1 MNTYQIGY
9 ASLNVLFNY
18 FATYA
23 ILSNTV
29 YFTILS
35 FLVIDI
41 NFKISKQCV
50 QNYHWR
56 VETYL
61 KWNITLGR
69 NLAEQVKNLDELSQ
83 EVLGEKKRTWSM
95 VCSSILCL

>member
-9 ASLNVLFNY
+9 VSLHVLFNY
-18 FATYA
+18 FASYA

-35 FLVIDI
+35 FFVIDI

-50 QNYHWR
+50 QNYNWR

-61 KWNITLGR
+61 KWNITLER
-69 NLAEQVKNLDELSQ
+69 NLDEQVKNLDELSQ
-83 EVLGEKKRTWSM
+83 EVLGEK
-95 VCSSILCL
+95 